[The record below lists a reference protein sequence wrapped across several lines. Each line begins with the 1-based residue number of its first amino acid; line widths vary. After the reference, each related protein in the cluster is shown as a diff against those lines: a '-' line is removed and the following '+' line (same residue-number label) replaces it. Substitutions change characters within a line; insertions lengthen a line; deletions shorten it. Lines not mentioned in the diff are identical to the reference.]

1 MKEKNIFWIWK
12 TKDKE
17 DNKVIWTN
25 IAAPNAN
32 DEANF
37 YLSGKIKSNKPSTL
51 IKIKKDK
58 MKRLR

>member
-1 MKEKNIFWIWK
+1 MLKR
-12 TKDKE
+12 KDKK
-17 DNKVIWTN
+17 DNRIIWTN

-32 DEANF
+32 NKANL

>member
-1 MKEKNIFWIWK
+1 MLKR
-12 TKDKE
+12 KDKK
-17 DNKVIWTN
+17 DNRIIWTN